1 MTRISRIGADKES
14 GFCGVN
20 LRRQR
25 HLRAIHGAA
34 AWLSRPMDIGPL
46 VVLRVVFGLTMLVG
60 AVRFMARG
68 WIREFYVLPQFHFT
82 YDGFAWVRPLPEW
95 GLWLVFV
102 ALAGLAL
109 AIALGL
115 AYHLSMGA
123 FCLLFTYV
131 ELLDKTTYLNHY
143 YFISVLSL
151 LLLFLPL
158 NGRASLDTRLGWVS
172 PRATVPVWM
181 VWIVRLQLGFVYFY
195 AGLAKL
201 NRDWLLDAQPLRIWL
216 HARTATPLI
225 GPLFDQAQVGYA
237 MSWAGMLFDLTIFFW
252 LCWPRTRLLAYG
264 AVIVFHTLTAVLF
277 NIGLFPWIMI
287 GCTLVF
293 FDWRLPPLSAAAP
306 RPDERPAAVA
316 RPTWRGALLAG
327 LLALQAV
334 LPLRHWL
341 YPGDVN
347 WTEEGGRFAW
357 RVMLVEKTGDAT
369 FFVRDKATG
378 RETTVWPGDYLT
390 LLQERQMAWQPDM
403 IVQFAHFLARQYP
416 GDVAV
421 RAEVYVSW
429 NGRPSRLLID
439 PQVDLLEVGDG
450 PRPKAWIRR

>member
-1 MTRISRIGADKES
+1 MTLISRIGADKKS
-14 GFCGVN
+14 DYCGVN
-20 LRRQR
+20 QR
-25 HLRAIHGAA
+25 HRRAIHRAA
-34 AWLSRPMDIGPL
+34 AWLSRPVDIGPL
-46 VVLRVVFGLTMLVG
+46 VVLRVVFGLLMLVG
-60 AVRFMARG
+60 AVRFMAKG
-68 WIREFYVLPQFHFT
+68 WIRELYVLPQFHFT
-82 YDGFAWVRPLPEW
+82 YTGFDWVRPLPEW

-109 AIALGL
+109 AIALGF
-115 AYHLSMGA
+115 AYRLSMGA

-158 NGRASLDTRLGWVS
+158 NGRASLDARLGWTT
-172 PRATVPVWM
+172 PRATVPAWM
-181 VWIVRLQLGFVYFY
+181 VWIIRLQLGLVYFY

-201 NRDWLLDAQPLRIWL
+201 NRDWLLEAQPLRIWL

-225 GPLFDQAQVGYA
+225 GPLFDHAWVGYA

-252 LCWPRTRLLAYG
+252 LCLPRTRLLAYA
-264 AVIVFHTLTAVLF
+264 AVVVFHTLTAVLF

-287 GCTLVF
+287 GSTLVF
-293 FDWRLPPLSAAAP
+293 FDWRLPPLAAAP
-306 RPDERPAAVA
+306 RPETPLAAVA
-316 RPTWRGALLAG
+316 WPVWHSALLIG
-327 LLALQAV
+327 LLAVQAL

-390 LLQERQMAWQPDM
+390 LLQEKQMSWQPDM
-403 IVQFAHFLARQYP
+403 IVQFAEFLARQVP

-439 PQVDLLEVGDG
+439 PQADLLQATDG
-450 PRPKAWIRR
+450 LGPKPWIMR

>member
-1 MTRISRIGADKES
+1 MGISDAS
-14 GFCGVN
+14 PAP
-20 LRRQR
+20 RRGR
-25 HLRAIHGAA
+25 LGLAA
-34 AWLSRPMDIGPL
+34 AWLSRPVDIGPL
-46 VVLRVVFGLTMLVG
+46 VVLRVVFGLLMLAG

-68 WIREFYVLPQFHFT
+68 WIRELYVLPRFHFT
-82 YDGFAWVRPLPEW
+82 YDGFGWVRPLPEW

-102 ALAGLAL
+102 ALAALSL
-109 AIALGL
+109 AIALGF
-115 AYHLSMGA
+115 AYRLSMGA
-123 FCLLFTYV
+123 FFLLFTYV

-158 NGRASLDTRLGWVS
+158 NGRASLDTRLGWAT
-172 PRATVPVWM
+172 PRATVPAWM

-225 GPLFDQAQVGYA
+225 GPLFDRAWVAYA
-237 MSWAGMLFDLTIFFW
+237 MSWAGLFFDLTIFFW
-252 LCWPRTRLLAYG
+252 LCWSRTRPLAYA
-264 AVIVFHTLTAVLF
+264 AVIVFHALTALLF

-287 GCTLVF
+287 GGTLVF
-293 FDWRLPPLSAAAP
+293 FDWRLPPLATAP
-306 RPDERPAAVA
+306 QPRQRPAAPA
-316 RPTWRGALLAG
+316 WPAWRGALLIG
-327 LLALQAV
+327 FVALQAL

-357 RVMLVEKTGDAT
+357 RVMVVEKTGDAT
-369 FFVRDKATG
+369 FFVRDKASG

-390 LLQERQMAWQPDM
+390 LQQERQMAWQPDM
-403 IVQFAHFLARQYP
+403 IVQFARFLAQQYQ

-429 NGRPSRLLID
+429 NGRASRLLID
-439 PQVDLLEVGDG
+439 PQADLLQADAGLW
-450 PRPKAWIRR
+450 PKAWIQR

>member
-1 MTRISRIGADKES
+1 MGISDASPAPRGNRLETAT
-14 GFCGVN
+14 
-20 LRRQR
+20 
-25 HLRAIHGAA
+25 
-34 AWLSRPMDIGPL
+34 AWLSRPVDIGPL
-46 VVLRVVFGLTMLVG
+46 VVLRIVFGLLMLAG

-68 WIREFYVLPQFHFT
+68 WIRELYVLPQFHFT
-82 YDGFAWVRPLPEW
+82 YDGFGWVRPLPEW

-102 ALAGLAL
+102 GLAGLAL

-115 AYHLSMGA
+115 AYRLSLGA
-123 FCLLFTYV
+123 FFLLFTYV
-131 ELLDKTTYLNHY
+131 ELLDKATYLNHY
-143 YFISVLSL
+143 YFVSVLSL

-158 NGRASLDTRLGWVS
+158 NGRYSLDTRLGWAT
-172 PRATVPVWM
+172 PRATVPAWM

-201 NRDWLLDAQPLRIWL
+201 NLDWLLEAQPLRTWL

-225 GPLFDQAQVGYA
+225 GPLFDRAWVGYA
-237 MSWAGMLFDLTIFFW
+237 MSWAGMFFDLTIFFW
-252 LCWPRTRLLAYG
+252 LCWPRTRPFAYA
-264 AVIVFHTLTAVLF
+264 AVVVFHVLTAVLF

-293 FDWRLPPLSAAAP
+293 FDWRLPPLATTP
-306 RPDERPAAVA
+306 RLGEPPAATA
-316 RPTWRGALLAG
+316 WPAWRGRLLG
-327 LLALQAV
+327 GFIALQPL
-334 LPLRHWL
+334 LPLRHWP
-341 YPGDVN
+341 YPGDLN
-347 WTEEGGRFAW
+347 WRFAW
-357 RVMLVEKTGDAT
+357 RVMVVEKTGDAT

-390 LLQERQMAWQPDM
+390 LMQERQMAWQPDM
-403 IVQFAHFLARQYP
+403 IAQFAHFLARQYQ

-439 PQVDLLEVGDG
+439 PQADLLQADEGW
-450 PRPKAWIRR
+450 RAKAWILR

>member
-1 MTRISRIGADKES
+1 MMATSAA
-14 GFCGVN
+14 
-20 LRRQR
+20 LATARRTP
-25 HLRAIHGAA
+25 LGPAA
-34 AWLSRPMDIGPL
+34 AWLSRPVDIGPL
-46 VVLRVVFGLTMLVG
+46 VVLRVVFGAAMLAG

-68 WIREFYVLPQFHFT
+68 WIRELYVLPRFHFT
-82 YDGFAWVRPLPEW
+82 YTGFDWVRPLPEW
-95 GLWLVFV
+95 GLWLVFIG
-102 ALAGLAL
+102 LAGLAL

-115 AYHLSMGA
+115 AYRFSMGA

-131 ELLDKTTYLNHY
+131 ELLDKATYLNHY
-143 YFISVLSL
+143 YFISVLSF

-158 NGRASLDTRLGWVS
+158 NGRASLDSRLGWTT
-172 PRATVPVWM
+172 PRATVPAWM

-201 NRDWLLDAQPLRIWL
+201 NRDWLLEAQPLRIWL
-216 HARTATPLI
+216 QARTTTPLI
-225 GPLFDQAQVGYA
+225 GPLFDRVWVAYV

-252 LCWPRTRLLAYG
+252 LCWSRTRPFAYG
-264 AVIVFHTLTAVLF
+264 AVVIFHALTAALF

-287 GCTLVF
+287 GGTLVF
-293 FDWRLPPLSAAAP
+293 FDWRLPPLADAP
-306 RPDERPAAVA
+306 RPERRRADVAWPAG
-316 RPTWRGALLAG
+316 RGALLIG
-327 LLALQAV
+327 LIVLQAL

-390 LLQERQMAWQPDM
+390 RLQEQQMSWQPDM
-403 IVQFAHFLARQYP
+403 IAQFADYLGRQYP

-439 PQVDLLEVGDG
+439 PQADLLQADRGLG
-450 PRPKAWIRR
+450 SKPWIRR

>member
-1 MTRISRIGADKES
+1 VG
-14 GFCGVN
+14 
-20 LRRQR
+20 
-25 HLRAIHGAA
+25 
-34 AWLSRPMDIGPL
+34 IGPL
-46 VVLRVVFGLTMLVG
+46 VVLRVVFGLTMLIG
-60 AVRFMARG
+60 AVRFMAKG
-68 WIREFYVLPQFHFT
+68 WIHELYVLPRFHFT
-82 YDGFAWVRPLPEW
+82 YDGFAWARPLPEW

-109 AIALGL
+109 AIALGF
-115 AYHLSMGA
+115 AYPLSMGA
-123 FCLLFTYV
+123 FFLLFTYV

-143 YFISVLSL
+143 YFISVLSF

-158 NGRASLDTRLGWVS
+158 NGRHSLDTRLGWAT
-172 PRATVPVWM
+172 PRATVPAWM

-195 AGLAKL
+195 AGLGKL
-201 NRDWLLDAQPLRIWL
+201 NRDWLIEGQPLRIWL
-216 HARTATPLI
+216 HARTSTPLI
-225 GPLFDQAQVGYA
+225 GPLFDRAWVGYA
-237 MSWAGMLFDLTIFFW
+237 MSWAGMVFDLTIFFW
-252 LCWPRTRLLAYG
+252 LCRPRTRLLAYA
-264 AVIVFHTLTAVLF
+264 AVVVFHTLTAVLF

-287 GCTLVF
+287 GGTLVF
-293 FDWRLPPLSAAAP
+293 FDWRWLTPADVPRISQRERGGRGGKTRRSAEGLYVFLRALCDFSAPSAFPSFFDKRLAAG
-306 RPDERPAAVA
+306 
-316 RPTWRGALLAG
+316 RGALLVG
-327 LLALQAV
+327 LLAVQAL

-439 PQVDLLEVGDG
+439 PQADLLQADEGW
-450 PRPKAWIRR
+450 RPKGWILR

>member
-1 MTRISRIGADKES
+1 MVISDAPAAP
-14 GFCGVN
+14 
-20 LRRQR
+20 RRNR
-25 HLRAIHGAA
+25 LELAA
-34 AWLSRPMDIGPL
+34 AWLSRPVDIGPL
-46 VVLRVVFGLTMLVG
+46 IVLRVVFGLLMLAG

-68 WIREFYVLPQFHFT
+68 WIGELYVLPQFHFT
-82 YDGFAWVRPLPEW
+82 YAGFDWLRPLPEW

-102 ALAGLAL
+102 ALAALAL
-109 AIALGL
+109 AVALGL
-115 AYHLSMGA
+115 AYRLSLGA
-123 FCLLFTYV
+123 FWLLFTYV

-158 NGRASLDTRLGWVS
+158 NGRASLDTRLGWAT
-172 PRATVPVWM
+172 PRATVPAWM
-181 VWIVRLQLGFVYFY
+181 VWIVRLQLGIVYFY

-201 NRDWLLDAQPLRIWL
+201 NRDWLLEAQPLRIWL

-225 GPLFDQAQVGYA
+225 GPLFDQAWVGYA
-237 MSWAGMLFDLTIFFW
+237 MSWAGMLFDLTIFIW
-252 LCWPRTRLLAYG
+252 LSLPRTRPFAYV
-264 AVIVFHTLTAVLF
+264 AVVIFHSLTALLF

-293 FDWRLPPLSAAAP
+293 FDWRLPPLSTAPEPPARLAATSVWP
-306 RPDERPAAVA
+306 V
-316 RPTWRGALLAG
+316 WRGALLIG
-327 LLALQAV
+327 FIALQAL

-357 RVMLVEKTGDAT
+357 RVMVVEKTGDAT

-378 RETTVWPGDYLT
+378 RETTVWPRDYLT
-390 LLQERQMAWQPDM
+390 LMQERQMAWQPDM
-403 IVQFAHFLARQYP
+403 IVQFAHFLGRQYP

-439 PQVDLLEVGDG
+439 PQADLLQVDDGPG
-450 PRPKAWIRR
+450 PRPWILR